1 MILKIFSII
10 GRYLL
15 WLALGLAIFAVG
27 DLLIGDEILQRSSV
41 VIVLGIT
48 TGFALSEFI
57 RYRRR
62 ASKKG
67 LAS

>member
-67 LAS
+67 L